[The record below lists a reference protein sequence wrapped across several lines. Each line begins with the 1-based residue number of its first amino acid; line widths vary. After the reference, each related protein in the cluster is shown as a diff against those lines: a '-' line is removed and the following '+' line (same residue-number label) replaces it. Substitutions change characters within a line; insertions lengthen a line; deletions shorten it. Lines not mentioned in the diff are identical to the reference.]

1 MLSKATSNKRLQ
13 RDASIASLSSIFL
26 KLRLNAARSA
36 RLNRSVGP
44 LRITRE
50 LKRMSRGGAK
60 PHRGL
65 NMKASH
71 LVLLFVF
78 LLTGCGGQSQP
89 PIGHTPSQAQESPKP
104 DARFRCEGKTRC
116 SQMSSCEEATFY
128 IQNCPGT
135 EMDGDG
141 DGVPCES
148 QWCRH

>member
-1 MLSKATSNKRLQ
+1 L
-13 RDASIASLSSIFL
+13 DASGGSVF
-26 KLRLNAARSA
+26 RNLNHPAM
-36 RLNRSVGP
+36 RSVKSRRRVNSP
-44 LRITRE
+44 L
-50 LKRMSRGGAK
+50 
-60 PHRGL
+60 GL
-65 NMKASH
+65 NMKAGH

-89 PIGHTPSQAQESPKP
+89 PKEQTPSQTQDSPKP

-148 QWCRH
+148 QWCGH